1 MPWNV
6 LQNALECPLVCAG
19 LSKVKTD
26 DFRNVVVS
34 NSKHSGHCYSLILMS
49 EDTKEKKNRKKERK
63 GKERKGKERQLK
75 KERPKG
81 SRALGKRMEKSWDD
95 YCDMRKVLPS
105 MRQRKT

>member
-34 NSKHSGHCYSLILMS
+34 ISKHSGHCYSLILMS
-49 EDTKEKKNRKKERK
+49 EDTKEKKTERKK
-63 GKERKGKERQLK
+63 GKERKD
-75 KERPKG
+75 
-81 SRALGKRMEKSWDD
+81 S
-95 YCDMRKVLPS
+95 
-105 MRQRKT
+105 